1 METSIIVIAWLLGSV
16 CGALWMSSLERE
28 DRTEK
33 ARLYSRLMIFFYLW
47 GPLTLILLATAQRV
61 GLFL

>member
-1 METSIIVIAWLLGSV
+1 METSVVVVAWLLGSV
-16 CGALWMSSLERE
+16 CGALWLNALEQE

-47 GPLTLILLATAQRV
+47 GPLTLILLGIAQRV